1 MKEKLG
7 DTSARVTLGMGRIHL
22 TGEGIEANR
31 TFSVNVPSEDLVM
44 RTEHV
49 GMVLRRAWHGA
60 DDRTVQDDHGAQA
73 EAGAV

>member
-1 MKEKLG
+1 
-7 DTSARVTLGMGRIHL
+7 MGRIHL

-31 TFSVNVPSEDLVM
+31 TFSVNILCEDLVM
-44 RTEHV
+44 LTDHV
-49 GMVLRRAWHGA
+49 GIVLRRAWHGA